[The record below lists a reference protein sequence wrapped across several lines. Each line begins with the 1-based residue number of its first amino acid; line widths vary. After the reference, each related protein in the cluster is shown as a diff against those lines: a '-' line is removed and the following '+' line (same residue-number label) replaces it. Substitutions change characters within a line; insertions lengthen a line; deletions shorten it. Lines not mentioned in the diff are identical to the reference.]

1 MGCRILVVDDDD
13 VIASC
18 LQAYLEDEGMEVQS
32 VASAEEALAVT
43 YGGCGFDVCVMD
55 MRLPGLDGDAAIR
68 TLHDLR
74 PALRFVVH
82 TGSSTYTIPDDLR
95 AMGIIDQGQ
104 LFKKPLS
111 DMGPLA
117 AMVRALAEGQ
127 PG

>member
-1 MGCRILVVDDDD
+1 MSCRILVVDDDE

-18 LQAYLEDEGMEVQS
+18 LQAYLEDEGMEVQI
-32 VASAEEALAVT
+32 VGSAEEALAVAR
-43 YGGCGFDVCVMD
+43 GGCAFDVCVMD

-68 TLHDLR
+68 TLHHLR
-74 PALRFVVH
+74 PALRFVMH

-95 AMGIIDQGQ
+95 AMGIDEGQ
-104 LFKKPLS
+104 LFRKPLS

-117 AMVRALAEGQ
+117 TMVRALAEGQ